1 MSISAV
7 AWDGTEQTF
16 PQHSTIGEI
25 AMPDY
30 HVTITASKDHE
41 TVERIVRA
49 KNEARAL
56 TWVAGDSITISCISV
71 DDLVRLT
78 KAGVDIE
85 VATDQP

>member
-1 MSISAV
+1 
-7 AWDGTEQTF
+7 
-16 PQHSTIGEI
+16 
-25 AMPDY
+25 MPDY
-30 HVTITASKDHE
+30 HVTVKARADHE

-56 TWVAGDSITISCISV
+56 TWVVGDTITISRISV